1 MNRMFLI
8 GGFFFLAL
16 PTSASAKLSLKFPV
30 SCDFQFG
37 QYMDSQKA
45 ETDVQKSVLEWNFFE
60 LMGAKPTFL
69 SGGDSGSL
77 TVYRQKTSD
86 GVSMLLKQG
95 NGAHLFSIWPDGTAF
110 WSKHNDLGGQKATQ
124 QFRGTC
130 QNIQKKDY

>member
-1 MNRMFLI
+1 MTRSLLIFGIFL
-8 GGFFFLAL
+8 LAL
-16 PTSASAKLSLKFPV
+16 PASAKLSLNLPL

-37 QYMDSQKA
+37 QYMDLQKA

-60 LMGAKPTFL
+60 LLGAKPTFL

-77 TVYRQKTSD
+77 TVHRQKTSD

-110 WSKHNDLGGQKATQ
+110 WSKHNDLGGQKASQ

-130 QNIQKKDY
+130 QNIRKTD